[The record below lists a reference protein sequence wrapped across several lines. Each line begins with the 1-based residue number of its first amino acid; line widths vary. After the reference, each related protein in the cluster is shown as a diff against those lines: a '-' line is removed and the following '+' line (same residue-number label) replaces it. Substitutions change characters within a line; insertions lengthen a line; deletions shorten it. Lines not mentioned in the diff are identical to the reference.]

1 MRQLLLLVLTPSN
14 LLTSLRFIE
23 EETYREYTTFLKS
36 FRKFFVLFLI
46 LHFFLWETYEVYVP
60 KSGAETFFV
69 PTTAGLCIF
78 RKLIWLLLIPTDR
91 WLNGIQPQSSS
102 TFFSETKGCKG
113 GQKLCA
119 LITFPNIWERTA
131 SWNCI

>member
-46 LHFFLWETYEVYVP
+46 LRFFL
-60 KSGAETFFV
+60 
-69 PTTAGLCIF
+69 
-78 RKLIWLLLIPTDR
+78 
-91 WLNGIQPQSSS
+91 
-102 TFFSETKGCKG
+102 
-113 GQKLCA
+113 
-119 LITFPNIWERTA
+119 
-131 SWNCI
+131 